1 MARSLV
7 GPPQTPALLDGTR
20 TAFDR
25 CAEPVPGGR
34 GLGAGNGDR
43 AQKVGFATHPGRHFA
58 AVTETAHAN
67 PGLVHH
73 ASRRKPVDDHRY
85 TFQGRSEEHT
95 SELQSLMHIS
105 YAVF

>member
-73 ASRRKPVDDHRY
+73 ASR
-85 TFQGRSEEHT
+85 SEEHT
-95 SELQSLMHIS
+95 SELQSLMRIS
-105 YAVF
+105 YAVFCFTKKKQSIRQYH